1 MNNKKPQNPVV
12 VHKHKILKKIPHVSE
27 MQYLTRVKKTSLNQ
41 RIKKKLI
48 LPTHHPQSFF
58 LLLLH
63 TSRQE
68 QYDNTQKGGQKKTVT
83 HRENCKYSIKRRKKK
98 SRTISFPETKK

>member
-41 RIKKKLI
+41 RIKKNLI

-58 LLLLH
+58 YYYYTLH
-63 TSRQE
+63 
-68 QYDNTQKGGQKKTVT
+68 DKNNTIIPRK
-83 HRENCKYSIKRRKKK
+83 EARKKQ
-98 SRTISFPETKK
+98 